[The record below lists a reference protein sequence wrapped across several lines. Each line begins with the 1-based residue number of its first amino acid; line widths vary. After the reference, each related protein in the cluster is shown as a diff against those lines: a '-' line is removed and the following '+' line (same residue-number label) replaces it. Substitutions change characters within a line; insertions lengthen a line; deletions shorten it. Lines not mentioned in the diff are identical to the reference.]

1 MCESKR
7 WTQQFYHNN
16 VDFIATGTIVSSPDR
31 QMPGSEPLF
40 RFGSVGECVFVL
52 FIQASLMKNGK

>member
-16 VDFIATGTIVSSPDR
+16 VDFMATGTIVSS
-31 QMPGSEPLF
+31 L
-40 RFGSVGECVFVL
+40 
-52 FIQASLMKNGK
+52 NGLLLRSAE